1 MWDGESAAA
10 YRVQD
15 VYGIVRQHVN
25 GVPEQPAARAVTTP
39 PPDGPERRLPAL
51 DLAEHL
57 DDPAIKQH
65 FVTTMFEVIAPRY
78 DRFTRVFSYGMD
90 RGWKR
95 RLLAELTAG
104 GTHPVIV
111 DLACGTGDLAALSA
125 ATLPAATV
133 VGVDIARRMIRSA
146 AAAAR
151 RTGTGRVRFAAGD
164 MTRLPLRDASADV
177 VTVGYGVRNAP
188 TPAAAIAEIARVLR
202 PGGLLLTLDFY
213 RPPHALWRRLF
224 LAYLRAAGN
233 FVGWLWHGVPVAYG
247 YIAPSVARY
256 LTCEEYTAALRA
268 HRFEV
273 TRVDRIL
280 LGGIGLHVA
289 RRT

>member
-1 MWDGESAAA
+1 MWDGDSSAA
-10 YRVQD
+10 YRVPH
-15 VYGIVRQHVN
+15 VYGIVHQHVN
-25 GVPEQPAARAVTTP
+25 RIPTPPVPRAVTARL
-39 PPDGPERRLPAL
+39 PDRPEQRLPAL
-51 DLAEHL
+51 DLDEHL

-95 RLLAELTAG
+95 RLLAELPAG
-104 GTHPVIV
+104 GTHPLIV

-133 VGVDIARRMIRSA
+133 VGLDIAQRMIRNA
-146 AAAAR
+146 AAVSR
-151 RTGTGRVRFAAGD
+151 RSGTGRVRFAVGD
-164 MTRLPLRDASADV
+164 MTRLPLPDASADV

-233 FVGWLWHGVPVAYG
+233 LVGWLWHGVPVAYG

-268 HRFEV
+268 HGFEV